1 LSTPAKED
9 KKKAQLRNY
18 TIAGGRGVQHELPLG
33 VSWKDL
39 KAILA
44 SSNAPT
50 TERMVKS
57 LPLPREYVCTTP
69 LSLSLFRFRFRFVL
83 FSLSF
88 SLCLCQ
94 PFRFVRR
101 SQHALDE
108 RGAVRQSQRAQPAG
122 AA

>member
-1 LSTPAKED
+1 LSTAAKED

-57 LPLPREYVCTTP
+57 LPLPREYVCTTV
-69 LSLSLFRFRFRFVL
+69 SLSLFSFSFRFV
-83 FSLSF
+83 S
-88 SLCLCQ
+88 
-94 PFRFVRR
+94 FRFVFLFPFPLLLLPTFPFRP
-101 SQHALDE
+101 SLA
-108 RGAVRQSQRAQPAG
+108 ARA
-122 AA
+122 

>member
-1 LSTPAKED
+1 VLTGPFGAAKED

-18 TIAGGRGVQHELPLG
+18 TIAGGKGVQHELPLG

-57 LPLPREYVCTTP
+57 LPLPREYALTSPMPFLCHRRDDLTD
-69 LSLSLFRFRFRFVL
+69 LSSSIF
-83 FSLSF
+83 
-88 SLCLCQ
+88 
-94 PFRFVRR
+94 
-101 SQHALDE
+101 A
-108 RGAVRQSQRAQPAG
+108 APA
-122 AA
+122 